1 MVVDEGIIEAKKS
14 ALIVKINTCESD
26 MRDLI
31 SVHRELSNITLSED
45 PIIDKG
51 TGIEMTESRR
61 QEIYDSSITRA
72 DALL

>member
-1 MVVDEGIIEAKKS
+1 MSKPNSKANEAHLDNIHWEE
-14 ALIVKINTCESD
+14 A
-26 MRDLI
+26 RD
-31 SVHRELSNITLSED
+31 SGY

-61 QEIYDSSITRA
+61 QEIYDSSIART